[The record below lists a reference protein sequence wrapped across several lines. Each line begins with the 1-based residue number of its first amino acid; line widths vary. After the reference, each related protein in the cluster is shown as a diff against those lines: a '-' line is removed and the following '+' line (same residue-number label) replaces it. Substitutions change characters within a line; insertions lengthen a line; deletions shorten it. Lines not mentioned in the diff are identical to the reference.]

1 MFYKTKSLDEA
12 LDIVRGRFH
21 PLGEAELVPTVE
33 ARGRVLATAVRSPID
48 LPGFPR
54 ATMDGYAVRGQDTF
68 GASEGTPC
76 KLRLA
81 GEVRI
86 GQPPDLYPS
95 LASGEARAIPTGG
108 ALPPGADAVVPVEDT
123 ELSDSKEVLI
133 FSPVA
138 PGANVMAPD
147 EDLRAGQEIFEGG
160 HRLRPQDIGAL
171 LGVGIT
177 QVNVVRRVRVGI
189 ISTGEELVPPEEEPG
204 PGRIRDINSYTLKAQ
219 LEEAGA
225 VPKLY
230 GIVPDEAGA
239 LLARTRDA
247 LAENDLV
254 LLSGGSSVGTR
265 DLTLTVLSELGEV
278 LVHGLRIKPGKP
290 TILGI
295 SNGKAIVG
303 LPGNPVSAMVVCD
316 KLVIPILQLLLGER
330 ERPRRPIALAEMA
343 RHVPSAK
350 GRLDFVRVRLV
361 SREGRL
367 LAEPILAQSGA
378 ISSLAGADGLVTIP
392 AESEGLERGERVAV
406 ELW

>member
-1 MFYKTKSLDEA
+1 MFFNTKSLDEA
-12 LDIVRGRFH
+12 LDIVRGKFH
-21 PLGEAELVPTVE
+21 PLEEAELVPTGE
-33 ARGRVLATAVRSPID
+33 ARGRVLAAPIHSPLD

-54 ATMDGYAVRGQDTF
+54 ATMDGYAVRARDTF
-68 GASEGTPC
+68 GASEGDPR

-86 GQPPDLYPS
+86 GQPPDIYPS
-95 LASGEARAIPTGG
+95 LAPGEARAIPTGG

-123 ELSDSKEVLI
+123 ELLDPETVLV

-138 PGANVMAPD
+138 PGTNVMAPD
-147 EDLRAGQEIFEGG
+147 EDLQAGQKLFEKG
-160 HRLRPQDIGAL
+160 HRLRPQDLGAL

-177 QVNVVRRVRVGI
+177 QVSVMRRVRVGI

-230 GIVPDEAGA
+230 GIVPDEADA
-239 LLARTRDA
+239 LLAKTRAA
-247 LAENDLV
+247 LVENDVV

-265 DLTLTVLSELGEV
+265 DLTMAVLAELGEV

-290 TILGI
+290 TILG
-295 SNGKAIVG
+295 SSDGKAIVG
-303 LPGNPVSAMVVCD
+303 LPGNPVSAMVACEA
-316 KLVIPILQLLLGER
+316 LVIPLLQRLLGER
-330 ERPRRPIALAEMA
+330 ERPRRPIVLAEMA
-343 RHVPSAK
+343 KHVPSAK
-350 GRLDFVRVRLV
+350 GRLDFVRVKLV
-361 SREGRL
+361 SGDGCL
-367 LAEPILAQSGA
+367 IAEPILAQSGA
-378 ISSLAGADGLVTIP
+378 ISSLAEADGLVTIP
-392 AESEGLERGERVAV
+392 AESEGLEQGERVMV